1 MLVGGQVVALRVLL
15 FGRWCL
21 LVFCGVSGGNA
32 MINVSRTVR
41 TLVELMS
48 LFFNTPYIWIAA
60 FLAPFVLSFHE
71 FIVLFSLSS

>member
-48 LFFNTPYIWIAA
+48 LFFNTLYT
-60 FLAPFVLSFHE
+60 
-71 FIVLFSLSS
+71 